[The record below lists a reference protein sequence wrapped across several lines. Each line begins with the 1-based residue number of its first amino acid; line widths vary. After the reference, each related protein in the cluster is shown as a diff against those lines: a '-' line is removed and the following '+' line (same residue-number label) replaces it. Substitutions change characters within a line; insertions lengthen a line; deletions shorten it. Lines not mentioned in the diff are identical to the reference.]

1 MHKRLLLP
9 ALLLLSVPV
18 FAQFKVR
25 FIVQEATV
33 QKHDSIYITGSF
45 SKWIPNDSNHFL
57 KPLDATHK
65 TITLNLAAGTYEFI
79 FLRGDWTKMEKNGAC
94 ASMHRILSIH
104 ADTTINVLIKNWS
117 DHCSVNFFSGDKWYL
132 LRTDSVSALAELVL
146 SLVILIYLL
155 SIKKNQKMAGLL
167 QSI

>member
-1 MHKRLLLP
+1 MHKRFLLP

-18 FAQFKVR
+18 FAQHKVR
-25 FIVQEATV
+25 FIVQEATA

-45 SKWIPNDSNHFL
+45 SNWSPNDSNDLL
-57 KPLDATHK
+57 KPLHATNK
-65 TITLNLAAGTYEFI
+65 TITLNLAAGTYEFR
-79 FLRGDWTKMEKNGAC
+79 FLRGDWSRIEKNGAC
-94 ASMHRILSIH
+94 ASVHRIFYIN

-117 DHCSVNFFSGDKWYL
+117 DDCSVNLFSGDKWYL

-155 SIKKNQKMAGLL
+155 S
-167 QSI
+167 